1 MEEPTGHPRR
11 WRILGVMVF
20 SLLAI
25 VLDNTILNVALKVI
39 SDPVAGLGATQS
51 QLEWAINSYTLV
63 FAGLLFTFG
72 VLGDRFGRKRML
84 QIGMVLFGLA
94 SLASAYAQD
103 PTQLIF
109 ARAAMGLG
117 GAAVMPAT
125 LAIISNVFAPQE
137 RGKAIG
143 IWAGGVGL
151 AIAIGPITGGL
162 LLEHFWWGSVFLV
175 NVPVVLIS
183 SVLIALLVPESRN
196 PDKAQLDPVGVLLSV
211 IGLVGVVYGIIKGG
225 ELGTVLDPEV
235 WLPGLAGIAV
245 LAAFVRHER
254 RATHPAFDVR
264 YFAIPRFS
272 TAVASVGLVFFAM
285 MGVMFFLAFYLQIV
299 KGYSP
304 LQAGALVL
312 PFAAAQLIFSPLS
325 AQAVRRFGAKS
336 VATVS
341 LVVVAA
347 ALASYTLLQVDTSI
361 WVFELIGFVQ
371 GAAMANINP
380 PATEAVMSS
389 LPREK
394 AGVGSAMTNTV
405 RQVGGALGVA
415 ILGSLLSATY
425 RDNMAGSLSVLPENL
440 RHAAGESIT
449 ATMGVAQA
457 LGPKGAALVEPAKQA
472 FMDGMH
478 VTALC
483 GAVVALIGAAVVA
496 KWLPGKNAGATPAAR
511 AENKEPAV
519 V

>member
-1 MEEPTGHPRR
+1 MHQPTGHPRR
-11 WRILGVMVF
+11 WQILGVMVF

-39 SDPVAGLGATQS
+39 SDPEAGLGATQG

-84 QIGMVLFGLA
+84 QVGMILFGLS

-103 PTQLIF
+103 PAQLIV
-109 ARAAMGLG
+109 ARAAMGFG
-117 GAAVMPAT
+117 AAAVMPAT
-125 LAIISNVFAPQE
+125 LAIISNVFSPQE

-151 AIAIGPITGGL
+151 AVAIGPIIGGL

-175 NVPVVLIS
+175 NVPVVIVS
-183 SVLIALLVPESRN
+183 SLLIAFLVPESKSADRSG
-196 PDKAQLDPVGVLLSV
+196 LDPVGVLLSIV
-211 IGLVGVVYGIIKGG
+211 GMVGLVYGVIRGG
-225 ELGTVLDPEV
+225 ELGTIADPEV
-235 WLPGLAGIAV
+235 WAPALVGVAV

-254 RATHPAFDVR
+254 RTPHPAFDVR
-264 YFAIPRFS
+264 YFALPRFS
-272 TAVASVGLVFFAM
+272 TAVASIGLVFFAM

-299 KGYSP
+299 KGFSP
-304 LQAGALVL
+304 LMAGVLLL
-312 PFAAAQLIFSPLS
+312 PFAAAQLVFSPLS
-325 AQAVRRFGAKS
+325 TGMVKRFGAKL

-341 LVVVAA
+341 MLLIAATLVGYAFI
-347 ALASYTLLQVDTSI
+347 QVDTPI
-361 WVFELIGFVQ
+361 WAFLLIMFVQ
-371 GAAMANINP
+371 GVAMASIGA

-394 AGVGSAMTNTV
+394 AGVGSAMTNTI
-405 RQVGGALGVA
+405 RQIGGALGVA
-415 ILGSLLSATY
+415 ILGSILSATY
-425 RDNMAGSLSVLPENL
+425 RDNISGSLTALPEGV
-440 RHAAGESIT
+440 RHEAGESIT
-449 ATMGVAQA
+449 ATMGAAQQ
-457 LGPKGAALVEPAKQA
+457 LGAQGASLIEPAKQA

-478 VTALC
+478 VS
-483 GAVVALIGAAVVA
+483 AVVGAAVALLGAAVVA
-496 KWLPGKNAGATPAAR
+496 RWLPGREKAAPPVR
-511 AENKEPAV
+511 QPDHKEPAV

>member
-1 MEEPTGHPRR
+1 
-11 WRILGVMVF
+11 MVF

-125 LAIISNVFAPQE
+125 LAIISNVFAPRE

-151 AIAIGPITGGL
+151 AVAIGPITGGL
-162 LLEHFWWGSVFLV
+162 LLEHFWWGSVFLI
-175 NVPVVLIS
+175 NVPVVIIS
-183 SVLIALLVPESRN
+183 SVLIAVLVPDSRN
-196 PDKAQLDPVGVLLSV
+196 PDKAQLDPLGVLLSIV
-211 IGLVGVVYGIIKGG
+211 GLVGVVWGIIKGG
-225 ELGTVLDPEV
+225 ELGTVTEPQV
-235 WLPGLAGIAV
+235 WLPTLAGVAV
-245 LAAFVRHER
+245 LALFVWHER
-254 RATHPAFDVR
+254 RTAHPAFDVR
-264 YFAIPRFS
+264 SFAIPRFS
-272 TAVASVGLVFFAM
+272 TAVASVGIVFFSM
-285 MGVMFFLAFYLQIV
+285 MGVMFFMAFYLQIV

-304 LQAGALVL
+304 LQSGALVL

-325 AQAVRRFGAKS
+325 AGMVRRFGGKK

-341 LVVVAA
+341 MLLVAA
-347 ALASYTLLQVDTSI
+347 ALTGYVFLQADTPI
-361 WVFELIGFVQ
+361 WMFEVLGFVQ
-371 GAAMANINP
+371 GAAMANIGA

-405 RQVGGALGVA
+405 RQVAGALGVA
-415 ILGSLLSATY
+415 ILGSVLSAVY
-425 RDNMAGSLSVLPENL
+425 RDNIAGSLTVLPENV
-440 RHAAGESIT
+440 RHVAGESIT
-449 ATMGVAQA
+449 ATMGVAQS
-457 LGPKGAALVEPAKQA
+457 LGPQGASLVTPAKEA

-478 VTALC
+478 VAAIAA
-483 GAVVALIGAAVVA
+483 AVVALFGAAVVA
-496 KWLPGKNAGATPAAR
+496 KWLPGKEAAEVPVTR
-511 AENKEPAV
+511 PETKEPAV

>member
-1 MEEPTGHPRR
+1 MEQPTGHPRR
-11 WRILGVMVF
+11 WQVLGVMVF

-39 SDPVAGLGATQS
+39 SDPEAGLGATQS

-84 QIGMVLFGLA
+84 QVGMVLFGLA

-125 LAIISNVFAPQE
+125 LAIIANVFAPQE
-137 RGKAIG
+137 RAKAIG

-151 AIAIGPITGGL
+151 AIAIGPITGGV

-196 PDKAQLDPVGVLLSV
+196 PDKAQLDPVGVLLSI
-211 IGLVGVVYGIIKGG
+211 IGLVGVIYGIIKGG
-225 ELGTVLDPEV
+225 ELGTVTDPEV
-235 WLPGLAGIAV
+235 WAPGLAGVAV
-245 LAAFVRHER
+245 LAAFVWHER
-254 RATHPAFDVR
+254 RTAHPAFDVR
-264 YFAIPRFS
+264 YFGIAKFS

-304 LQAGALVL
+304 LQAGALML

-325 AQAVRRFGAKS
+325 AQMVRRFGGKA

-341 LVVVAA
+341 LVIVAG
-347 ALASYTLLQVDTSI
+347 ALAGFAFLEVGTSI
-361 WVFELIGFVQ
+361 WVFMGLAFVQ

-415 ILGSLLSATY
+415 VLGSLLSASY
-425 RDNMAGSLSVLPENL
+425 RDNMAGALSGLPENV

-449 ATMGVAQA
+449 ATLGVAQS
-457 LGPKGAALVEPAKQA
+457 LGPKGAALIAPAKQA
-472 FMDGMH
+472 FVDGMH

-496 KWLPGKNAGATPAAR
+496 KWLPGKNATATPVAR
-511 AENKEPAV
+511 PESKEPAV

>member
-1 MEEPTGHPRR
+1 MHDQTGHPRR
-11 WRILGVMVF
+11 WPILGVMVF

-39 SDPVAGLGATQS
+39 SDPVAGLGTTQS
-51 QLEWAINSYTLV
+51 ELEWAINSYTLV

-72 VLGDRFGRKRML
+72 VLADRYGRRRL
-84 QIGMVLFGLA
+84 LLIGMALFGLA

-103 PTQLIF
+103 PGQLIA

-125 LAIISNVFAPQE
+125 LAVISNVFPPRE
-137 RGKAIG
+137 RAKAIG

-162 LLEHFWWGSVFLV
+162 LLEHFWWGSVFLI
-175 NVPVVLIS
+175 NVPVVLIGL
-183 SVLIALLVPESRN
+183 VLIAVLVPESRA
-196 PDKAQLDPVGVLLSV
+196 PGRSGLDPVGVLLS
-211 IGLVGVVYGIIKGG
+211 IAGLVGVVYGIIKGG
-225 ELGTVLDPEV
+225 ELGTVTDPQV
-235 WLPGLAGIAV
+235 WAPTLAGVAV
-245 LAAFVRHER
+245 LALFVWHER
-254 RATHPAFDVR
+254 RTAEPAFDVR

-272 TAVASVGLVFFAM
+272 TAVASVGLVFFAL
-285 MGVMFFLAFYLQIV
+285 MGVMFFMAFYLQIV

-325 AQAVRRFGAKS
+325 AQMVRRFGGKA
-336 VATVS
+336 VATAS
-341 LVVVAA
+341 LLVIAGV
-347 ALASYTLLQVDTSI
+347 LLSYTRIQVDTPI
-361 WVFELIGFVQ
+361 WVFEVIGFVQ

-415 ILGSLLSATY
+415 ILGSVLSATY
-425 RDNMAGSLSVLPENL
+425 RDGMAGTLSALPEDV
-440 RHAAGESIT
+440 RHAAGESIA
-449 ATMGVAQA
+449 ATMGVAQQ
-457 LGPKGAALVEPAKQA
+457 LGPQGAALVEPAKQA

-478 VTALC
+478 VTAIL
-483 GAVVALIGAAVVA
+483 GAIVALAGAAVVFR
-496 KWLPGKNAGATPAAR
+496 WLPGKEAKDSTEAR
-511 AENKEPAV
+511 PEAKEPAV

>member
-1 MEEPTGHPRR
+1 
-11 WRILGVMVF
+11 MVF

-103 PTQLIF
+103 PAQLIA

-151 AIAIGPITGGL
+151 AVAIGPITGGL
-162 LLEHFWWGSVFLV
+162 LLEHFWWGSVFLI
-175 NVPVVLIS
+175 NVPVVIVS
-183 SVLIALLVPESRN
+183 SVLIALLVPDSRN
-196 PDKAQLDPVGVLLSV
+196 PDKAQLDPLGVLLSIV
-211 IGLVGVVYGIIKGG
+211 GLVSVVYGIIKGG
-225 ELGTVLDPEV
+225 ELGTVTHPEV
-235 WLPGLAGIAV
+235 WAPALGGVAV
-245 LAAFVRHER
+245 LALFVRHER
-254 RATHPAFDVR
+254 RTAHPAFDVR

-272 TAVASVGLVFFAM
+272 TAVASVGIVFFSM

-299 KGYSP
+299 KGFGP
-304 LQAGALVL
+304 LQSGALIL
-312 PFAAAQLIFSPLS
+312 PFAVAQLIFSPLS
-325 AQAVRRFGAKS
+325 ATMVRRFGARA
-336 VATVS
+336 VATTS
-341 LVVVAA
+341 MILVAA
-347 ALASYTLLQVDTSI
+347 SLGGYMFLQVDTPI
-361 WVFELIGFVQ
+361 WMFEVLCFVQ
-371 GAAMANINP
+371 GAAMANIGA

-405 RQVGGALGVA
+405 RQVSGALGVA
-415 ILGSLLSATY
+415 ILGSLLSAVY
-425 RDNMAGSLSVLPENL
+425 RDNIAGSLTVLPEDA

-449 ATMGVAQA
+449 ATMGVAEA
-457 LGPKGAALVEPAKQA
+457 LGPQGAQLVEPAKVA
-472 FMDGMH
+472 FMNGMH
-478 VTALC
+478 VAAIAA
-483 GAVVALIGAAVVA
+483 AVVALLGAAVVA
-496 KWLPGKNAGATPAAR
+496 KWLPGR
-511 AENKEPAV
+511 EAV
-519 V
+519 VVPEPRPEDKEAAVV